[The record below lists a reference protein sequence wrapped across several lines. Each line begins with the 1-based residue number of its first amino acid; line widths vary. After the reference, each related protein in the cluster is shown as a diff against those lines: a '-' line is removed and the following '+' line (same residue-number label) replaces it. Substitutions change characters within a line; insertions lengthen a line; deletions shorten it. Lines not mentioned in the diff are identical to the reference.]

1 MGAKAKKEH
10 TYENYVFGDSSS
22 ASNAM
27 KMYLKEIEE
36 YKMLSASEEIELAKD
51 IDNSI
56 PEAKEKFINAN
67 YRLVVSIAKKYRK
80 ENVDML
86 DLIQAGNIGLLKA
99 VEKYDYK
106 KGFKFS
112 TYATWWIKQSI
123 TRYIDDCENTIRIPV
138 HLHQRINFIKRKKQE
153 LSNELQREPSL
164 DELAEVCD
172 MEPDKVL
179 EILKRDKNVVSLDT
193 PIKEDEDSSL
203 VEFIPSDANLDDVV
217 IHEVEQKNL
226 REKIDELLTGLNDQE
241 QKVLRMRFGLDDDDP
256 KTLEEIGKVFGVT
269 RERIR
274 QIEAKAI
281 RKLRHPSRLKQLKNF
296 Y

>member
-1 MGAKAKKEH
+1 MGANKEH

-36 YKMLSASEEIELAKD
+36 YKMLTPNEEIELAKEIND
-51 IDNSI
+51 SI

-86 DLIQAGNIGLLKA
+86 DLIQAGNIGLIKA

-138 HLHQRINFIKRKKQE
+138 HLHQRINYIKRKKQE

-164 DELAEVCD
+164 DELAEACD
-172 MEPDKVL
+172 MEPDKIL

-226 REKIDELLTGLNDQE
+226 REKIDELLTGLNEQE
-241 QKVLRMRFGLDDDDP
+241 QRVLRMRFGLDDDDP

>member
-1 MGAKAKKEH
+1 MGAKKEH

-36 YKMLSASEEIELAKD
+36 YKMLTANEEIELAKEIND
-51 IDNSI
+51 SI
-56 PEAKEKFINAN
+56 PDAKEKFINAN

-80 ENVDML
+80 ESVDML
-86 DLIQAGNIGLLKA
+86 DLIQAGNIGLIKA

-106 KGFKFS
+106 KGYKFS

-172 MEPDKVL
+172 MEPDKIL
-179 EILKRDKNVVSLDT
+179 DILKRDKNVVSLDT

-203 VEFIPSDANLDDVV
+203 VEFIPSDANFDDVV
-217 IHEVEQKNL
+217 IHAVEQKNL
-226 REKIDELLTGLNDQE
+226 REKIEEILTGLNDQE